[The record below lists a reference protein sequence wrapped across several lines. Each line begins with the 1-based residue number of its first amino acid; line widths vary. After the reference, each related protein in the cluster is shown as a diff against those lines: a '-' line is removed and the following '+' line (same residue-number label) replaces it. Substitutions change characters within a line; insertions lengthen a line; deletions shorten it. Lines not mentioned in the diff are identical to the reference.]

1 MDGRLAKFE
10 TLVSQSQVSLAI
22 FRTHD
27 GGFTFGNLSN
37 LSESL
42 ADLVRA
48 ADFVGIIG
56 GDIAGRKPKF
66 VFAVKLTV
74 PEVSAIQAFL
84 HRLYECALIQA
95 ASSLTGVREDLLQKL
110 YALPEN
116 NSTEEN

>member
-1 MDGRLAKFE
+1 MLNRADKFE
-10 TLVSQSQVSLAI
+10 NLVSQSQVSLAI

-27 GGFTFGNLSN
+27 GGFTFGNLST

-42 ADLVRA
+42 TDLVRA

-66 VFAVKLTV
+66 VFAVELTV

-84 HRLYECALIQA
+84 LRLYERAVIRA

-110 YALPEN
+110 YVLPEN
-116 NSTEEN
+116 TSTEEN